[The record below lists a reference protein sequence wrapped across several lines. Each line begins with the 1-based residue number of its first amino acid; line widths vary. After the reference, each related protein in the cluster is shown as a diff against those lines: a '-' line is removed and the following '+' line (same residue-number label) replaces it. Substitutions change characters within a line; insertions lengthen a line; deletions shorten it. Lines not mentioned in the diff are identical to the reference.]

1 MKPIQHTPIYAAVA
15 AGLIVVVALL
25 APGCTGAEIAKLS
38 AELDRAGA
46 EIAAIE
52 AGIDEIKGAIESG
65 IEAAIDEIRASIDTM
80 TPEQRAQA
88 EPYLAALMAKHAEV
102 QARAEPYLVTLAQT
116 LAEVQARAD
125 GIGQRLAE
133 LETTEG
139 KSAGNFLLAAGEIA
153 ASFGGLLPPPFGAL
167 VLAAGTAAGGIG
179 TALNRRIAAEL
190 VGSIELAKAVVTP
203 QSPNGTVNFADPTTK
218 SVIRQQQSAA
228 TRWFVDRVQ
237 DKRRAKAPVPV
248 GPVVSA

>member
-1 MKPIQHTPIYAAVA
+1 MKQIQRTPIYAAVA

-46 EIAAIE
+46 EITEIE
-52 AGIDEIKGAIESG
+52 AGIG
-65 IEAAIDEIRASIDTM
+65 EIRAAM
-80 TPEQRAQA
+80 EHLTPEQRA
-88 EPYLAALMAKHAEV
+88 
-102 QARAEPYLVTLAQT
+102 RAEPYMVSLSQT

-139 KSAGNFLLAAGEIA
+139 KSAGNFLLAAGEVA

-179 TALNRRIAAEL
+179 TALNRRIAAEV